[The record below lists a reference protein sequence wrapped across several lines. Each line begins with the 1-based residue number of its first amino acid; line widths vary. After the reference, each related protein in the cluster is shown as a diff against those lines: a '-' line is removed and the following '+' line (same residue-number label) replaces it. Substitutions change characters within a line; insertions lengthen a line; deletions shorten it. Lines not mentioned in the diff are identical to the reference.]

1 MIMNEKSCRNP
12 EFKGVFLKILVLG
25 WKLLVNK
32 KEKNAN
38 FHLVKWNHVAQ
49 KQEML

>member
-1 MIMNEKSCRNP
+1 MIMNEKSCRNSS
-12 EFKGVFLKILVLG
+12 FKGVFLKILVLG

-32 KEKNAN
+32 KEKNAK

-49 KQEML
+49 KHKIL